1 MNFLYFIGA
10 IASLILIH
18 EIGHFLV
25 ARLVKVEVEE
35 FGIGFPP
42 RILRLFSHNNTDYTL
57 NWLPFGGF
65 VRMKGMESPDVERG
79 FLAAKAWKRIAILI
93 AGPLMNILTGI
104 LIYAIIFIR
113 LGEPDFS
120 KVIVVEVAE
129 QSPAAEAQ
137 LRPGDM
143 ILAVNGQEIA
153 SMENLRDLIYQNL
166 GEEVELAFLR
176 NGQEIATGM
185 VPRANPPEGQGAIG
199 IIMDNPREP
208 IGIGTAFRLSTSAV
222 NEFFK
227 MIVSVP
233 RDMIRGR
240 ISTEESRLLGY
251 KGMYDVFTNFREQ
264 DASLPEY
271 VPSGINTLNFLGT
284 ITLSLALLNMLPLPA
299 LDGGRIL
306 LTLPELLFN
315 KRVPVSWEYAINFI
329 GFSLMIILLIYI
341 NIQDFVNPVVI
352 P

>member
-18 EIGHFLV
+18 EIGHFLA

-42 RILRLFSHNNTDYTL
+42 RMLRLFRYNNTDYTL

-65 VRMKGMESPDVERG
+65 VRMKGMESPDEEGG
-79 FLAAKAWKRIAILI
+79 FLAAKAWKRIVILL
-93 AGPLMNILTGI
+93 AGPVMNILTGL
-104 LIYAIIFIR
+104 LIYAIIFMR
-113 LGEPDFS
+113 LGEPDYS
-120 KVIVVEVAE
+120 KVIVVEVAD

-137 LRPGDM
+137 LMPGDM
-143 ILAVNGQEIA
+143 ILAVNGEEIGG
-153 SMENLRDLIYQNL
+153 MENLRDLIYQNL
-166 GEEVELAFLR
+166 DQNIQLSYLR
-176 NGQEIATGM
+176 DGQDFITNM
-185 VPRANPPEGQGAIG
+185 VPRGNPPEGQGAIG
-199 IIMDNPREP
+199 IIMDNPRSS
-208 IGIGTAFRLSTSAV
+208 IGIGTAFQLSTRAV
-222 NEFFK
+222 SEFFK
-227 MIVSVP
+227 MIVNVP
-233 RDMIRGR
+233 RDMISGR
-240 ISTEESRLLGY
+240 ISAEESRLLGY

-306 LTLPELLFN
+306 LTLPELLFK
-315 KRVPVSWEYAINFI
+315 KRVPLSWEYAINFI
-329 GFSLMIILLIYI
+329 GFSLMILLLIYI
-341 NIQDFVNPVVI
+341 NIQDFVNPVEI